1 MHYLKCLNCG
11 HYNELKTEYLSFC
24 TNCNKKMVNNYQDWI
39 RENYDKS
46 FDDYKKM
53 VCTTDKNEGV
63 ENKRGA
69 KKKLG
74 LKYWIGFAVTFAGI
88 AIATQLGGKVI
99 KDFFNTTVY
108 DKAMMEVASELN
120 KSCPIMV
127 DSETRFDNAIAL
139 PDNIFQYNY
148 TLINVLK
155 DSINVDEFKDFL
167 DPTITNYVKSN
178 PDMKMM
184 RDRETTINYYYK
196 DKTGIFL
203 FTVSVTPD
211 KYK

>member
-1 MHYLKCLNCG
+1 
-11 HYNELKTEYLSFC
+11 
-24 TNCNKKMVNNYQDWI
+24 MVNNYQDWI
-39 RENYDKS
+39 KENYNKS

-53 VCTTDKNEGV
+53 VCTTDNHEGV
-63 ENKRGA
+63 ENKRGT

-88 AIATQLGGKVI
+88 TIGSQFGGKAIASLFKGPA
-99 KDFFNTTVY
+99 F

-120 KSCPIMV
+120 KSCPIMI
-127 DSETRFDNAIAL
+127 DSETRFDNAVAL

-155 DSINVDEFKDFL
+155 DSVNVEEFKDFL

-178 PDMKMM
+178 PDMKSL
-184 RDRETTINYYYK
+184 RENNTTINYYYK